1 MTIKIYLKQKG
12 ENLKT
17 VILEDVRSVSTDGEF
32 YRFEPYNA
40 ATPATVY
47 NRKNVAYW
55 RYVKP
60 GAPTAEEGSEE
71 NGKD

>member
-12 ENLKT
+12 ESLKT
-17 VILEDVRSVSTDGEF
+17 VILEDVRSNS
-32 YRFEPYNA
+32 A
-40 ATPATVY
+40 APAVVY
-47 NRKNVAYW
+47 ACKDVAYL

-60 GAPTAEEGSEE
+60 GTATVEEGSEE